1 LPLIFLGLRHP
12 FGTRTHLSF
21 RVAGMVGVNL
31 AGVGD
36 WAIGSSRAGLALAT
50 RLAVVEISK
59 ASKKSSRGA
68 VSSAAIEVP
77 VSANAMLSPEIR
89 NRYAATGIYHVI
101 RRGTRGRGTDG
112 LGGSGARAASD
123 DKPQGRT
130 APFPY

>member
-1 LPLIFLGLRHP
+1 
-12 FGTRTHLSF
+12 
-21 RVAGMVGVNL
+21 MVGVNL

-101 RRGTRGRGTDG
+101 RRGTRGRGTATAWAVPAHARPPTRSRKVG
-112 LGGSGARAASD
+112 LLH
-123 DKPQGRT
+123 
-130 APFPY
+130 F